1 MGGRS
6 VHGTAGRR
14 RSHALQNKCRVLIVD
29 DMPDIR
35 LLLRM
40 NFEQDGRFEVVG
52 EADDGLEAIETAAV
66 VRPDVVVLDLA
77 MPRMDGLQV
86 IPLIKQRS
94 PDTEVVIYS
103 GFAASQLETTARTL
117 GAAAYVEKTTSL
129 ATLNEALLAACKLEL
144 APPAS

>member
-1 MGGRS
+1 M
-6 VHGTAGRR
+6 
-14 RSHALQNKCRVLIVD
+14 QNKCRVLIVD
-29 DMPDIR
+29 DMPDLR

-52 EADDGLEAIETAAV
+52 EAEDGLEAIETVAV

-94 PDTEVVIYS
+94 PDTEVIIYS
-103 GFAASQLETTARTL
+103 GFAASQLEAAARTL
-117 GAAAYVEKTTSL
+117 GAAAYVEKAESL
-129 ATLNEALLAACKLEL
+129 ENLNEALLAACKVG
-144 APPAS
+144 